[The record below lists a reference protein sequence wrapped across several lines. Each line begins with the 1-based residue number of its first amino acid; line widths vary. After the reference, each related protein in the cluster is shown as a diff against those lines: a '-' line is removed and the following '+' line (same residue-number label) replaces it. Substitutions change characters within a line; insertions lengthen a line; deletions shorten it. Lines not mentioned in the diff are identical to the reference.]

1 MGVLIIG
8 AKTNRLDLLNTIAE
22 MSFPATFTVKNESQ
36 IPILLHYQGVYL
48 EPVYVAD
55 KNAADIVFEN
65 SETLRNLV
73 ENLCDLAIMRGKE
86 KVASI
91 ALAGADNGASN
102 SGDDALTQED
112 GSGAGVT
119 DDAATDGTISAPA
132 ATEDAAPAATEE
144 AAPATTT
151 RKRTSTKKA

>member
-8 AKTNRLDLLNTIAE
+8 AKTNRLDLLNAIAE

-73 ENLCDLAIMRGKE
+73 EIGQLRPLCYCRIRHE
-86 KVASI
+86 SSEV
-91 ALAGADNGASN
+91 SN
-102 SGDDALTQED
+102 
-112 GSGAGVT
+112 
-119 DDAATDGTISAPA
+119 
-132 ATEDAAPAATEE
+132 
-144 AAPATTT
+144 
-151 RKRTSTKKA
+151 